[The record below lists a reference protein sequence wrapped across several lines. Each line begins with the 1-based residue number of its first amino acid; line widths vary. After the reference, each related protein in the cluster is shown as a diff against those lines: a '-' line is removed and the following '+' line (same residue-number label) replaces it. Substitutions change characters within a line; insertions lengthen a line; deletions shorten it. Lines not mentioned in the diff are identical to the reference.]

1 MGAVVTDGERN
12 RCGTH
17 SARLKVADTPGGA
30 MQFLVQL
37 ESIVG
42 SLLYPE
48 KLGCKP
54 RQTNED
60 GEAEVAIS

>member
-1 MGAVVTDGERN
+1 
-12 RCGTH
+12 
-17 SARLKVADTPGGA
+17 